1 MIENID
7 VCDLIPHRDPFL
19 LIDEVIEHLPGEAL
33 HAQRSVSDDDYWF
46 KGHFPGF
53 PIMPGVLVT
62 EALAQSCAAFLALE
76 SRYSKATQEASPAK
90 VYVLLHSDIKF
101 PKAVFPG
108 ALLELRVKMV
118 SDSDAFRE
126 FRVQALQKGKICARG
141 TLKVSATS
149 MEVIDQAKTEPA

>member
-1 MIENID
+1 MYKTID
-7 VCDLIPHRDPFL
+7 IRELIPHREPFL
-19 LIDEVIEHLPGEAL
+19 LIDQIVDYSPGVAL
-33 HAQRSVSDDDYWF
+33 HAQRSVSESDYWF

-76 SRYSKATQEASPAK
+76 AKSITDTQKLAADQ

-108 ALLELRVKMV
+108 APLELRVKIV

-126 FRVQALQKGKICARG
+126 FKVQALQSGKICARG

-149 MEVIDQAKTEPA
+149 LQAVDHTKAQPA